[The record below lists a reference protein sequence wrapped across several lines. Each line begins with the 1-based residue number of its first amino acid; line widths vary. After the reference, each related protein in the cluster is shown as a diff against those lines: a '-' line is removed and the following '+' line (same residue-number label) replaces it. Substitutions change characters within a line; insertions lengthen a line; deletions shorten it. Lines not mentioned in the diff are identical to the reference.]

1 MRGVRVSQDGVL
13 VGVITD
19 GHIREGDGGDEVQQE
34 GGCRGPDVLH
44 DSADVDVACVEVQAD
59 HIRLGILRVDD
70 LQQQHTGRGYGIHG
84 IQGMPCY
91 VH

>member
-1 MRGVRVSQDGVL
+1 MCF
-13 VGVITD
+13 TTA
-19 GHIREGDGGDEVQQE
+19 
-34 GGCRGPDVLH
+34 
-44 DSADVDVACVEVQAD
+44 ADVHIGRVEVQAQGFG
-59 HIRLGILRVDD
+59 LGVLGVDD